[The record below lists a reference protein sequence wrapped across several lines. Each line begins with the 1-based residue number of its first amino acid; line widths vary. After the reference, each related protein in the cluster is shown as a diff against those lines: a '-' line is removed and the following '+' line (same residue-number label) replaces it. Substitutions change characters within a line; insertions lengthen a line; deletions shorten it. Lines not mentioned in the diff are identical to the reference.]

1 MGARDGAVGQARV
14 QQEREW
20 YTAAA
25 VEHSLLP
32 HPVNLTAGRTLRAWH
47 EQLRAYFATG
57 VVSSDGTK
65 AIDGGFE
72 KPRRIAHG
80 FPSFTNYRLRM
91 LLIAVGLNP

>member
-1 MGARDGAVGQARV
+1 MLLDKLES

-47 EQLRAYFATG
+47 EQLRAYFAN
-57 VVSSDGTK
+57 
-65 AIDGGFE
+65 GFQD
-72 KPRRIAHG
+72 RQV
-80 FPSFTNYRLRM
+80 YRL
-91 LLIAVGLNP
+91 